1 MKTFRNNNNT
11 FRNNNNRRPSF
22 RRNDRGFQRN
32 DFDKKFNSDFSS
44 GSNFQRS
51 VPGRNNLNASKLNEK
66 YNDLAREALSNDD
79 KILAESYFQH
89 ADHFVRILSEQEV
102 NRVSKTHV
110 SSSSSS
116 PSSDEPKKLS
126 EVLKPT
132 KFEDKKII
140 KPSKTD

>member
-32 DFDKKFNSDFSS
+32 DFDKKFSSDFSS
-44 GSNFQRS
+44 GANFQRS
-51 VPGRNNLNASKLNEK
+51 VPGKNNLNASKLNEK

-79 KILAESYFQH
+79 KILAESYYQH
-89 ADHFVRILSEQEV
+89 AEHFVRILSEQEV

-110 SSSSSS
+110 PISG
-116 PSSDEPKKLS
+116 EPKKLS

>member
-32 DFDKKFNSDFSS
+32 DFDKKFSSDFSS
-44 GSNFQRS
+44 GANFQRS
-51 VPGRNNLNASKLNEK
+51 VPGKNNLNASKLKEK

-79 KILAESYFQH
+79 KILAESYYQH
-89 ADHFVRILSEQEV
+89 AEHFVRILSEQEIS
-102 NRVSKTHV
+102 RVPKAHV
-110 SSSSSS
+110 
-116 PSSDEPKKLS
+116 PISDEPKKLS

-132 KFEDKKII
+132 EFEDKKII

>member
-32 DFDKKFNSDFSS
+32 DFDKKFSSDFSS
-44 GSNFQRS
+44 GANFQRS
-51 VPGRNNLNASKLNEK
+51 VPGKNNLNASKLNEK
-66 YNDLAREALSNDD
+66 YNNLAREALSNDD
-79 KILAESYFQH
+79 KILAESYYQH
-89 ADHFVRILSEQEV
+89 AEHFVRILSAQEV
-102 NRVSKTHV
+102 NRVSKIHV
-110 SSSSSS
+110 
-116 PSSDEPKKLS
+116 PISDEPKKLS

>member
-32 DFDKKFNSDFSS
+32 DFDKKFSSDFSS
-44 GSNFQRS
+44 GANFQRT
-51 VPGRNNLNASKLNEK
+51 VPGKNNLNASKLNEK

-79 KILAESYFQH
+79 KILAESYYQH
-89 ADHFVRILSEQEV
+89 AEHFVRILSAQKV
-102 NRVSKTHV
+102 NKVSKTYV
-110 SSSSSS
+110 
-116 PSSDEPKKLS
+116 PISDEPKKLS

-132 KFEDKKII
+132 KFENKKII
-140 KPSKTD
+140 KPSKAD